1 MTDIK
6 SQAFF
11 WLAGFLQDRDRFAA
25 RGRSVL
31 AFSQNLRCL
40 DMS

>member
-1 MTDIK
+1 MTDVK

-11 WLAGFLQDRDRFAA
+11 AGLLQDRDRFAA
-25 RGRSVL
+25 RGRPVL

>member
-1 MTDIK
+1 MTDVK

-25 RGRSVL
+25 RPSGSD
-31 AFSQNLRCL
+31 FSQSLRCL